1 MLVTLTSILP
11 IFLIIALG
19 HGLRRGGIPSVEFWN
34 LNDKLVYWVLM
45 PCLMFNK
52 ISLAELGQASLGAYA
67 TTILGGFAA
76 ALVFGVVA
84 ARILGFSAP
93 QATSIVQGA
102 ARHNSFIGLALAANL
117 FGPMGFEIAILAAA
131 MLIPVTNVVIVV
143 YMVIV
148 LQPGKRSGLPMAIL
162 RDLARNPHIISIGLA
177 LLANHY
183 IGAEVPVLHEMTGLL
198 GAAALPVTLLAVGAN
213 LRIRAMAASVGP
225 LIWAF
230 LGKMLVFPAATLL
243 IGLAVGLPTQ
253 MLQVALVYSVVPT
266 GVTAYT
272 LARQLGGDAPL
283 MAAIVTL
290 QTLGALITIPLSL
303 MAMAPL
309 F

>member
-19 HGLRRGGIPSVEFWN
+19 HALRRGGIPSVEFWN

-76 ALVFGVVA
+76 ALLFAVIV
-84 ARILGFSAP
+84 ARIVGFQAP

-117 FGPMGFEIAILAAA
+117 YGSAGFEIAILAAA
-131 MLIPVTNVVIVV
+131 MLIPVTNVVIVI

-148 LQPGKRSGLPMAIL
+148 LQPGRRSGLPMAIL
-162 RDLARNPHIISIGLA
+162 RDLARNPHIISISLA
-177 LLANHY
+177 LLANRY
-183 IGAEVPVLHEMTGLL
+183 VGMEVPVLHEMTGLL

-213 LRIRAMAASVGP
+213 LRIRAMVASVSP
-225 LIWAF
+225 LVWAF
-230 LGKMLVFPAATLL
+230 AGKMLVFPVATLG
-243 IGLAVGLPTQ
+243 IGLAMDLPPQ
-253 MLQVALVYSVVPT
+253 MLQVAVVYSVVPT

-290 QTLGALITIPLSL
+290 QTLGALVTIPLSL
-303 MAMAPL
+303 MALAPV